1 MNSTCLDWARRL
13 QAIAQSG
20 LAYSPNQYDF
30 ERYAAVREIA
40 AEMMADG
47 SASPVAPIRDLFAS
61 QSGYA
66 TPKVDVRAAVF
77 REDRIL
83 LVQEREDSAWSLPGG
98 WADVGESPAE
108 ATVREV
114 REESGYETRAV
125 KLLAVYDRNRH
136 GHPPI
141 PFHAYKLFFRCEL
154 IGGEPALSNET
165 TGVDWFGEDRLPPLS
180 TMRVPRPCRRRW
192 CWGPTA
198 PPRWRRSNRSIR
210 YRRSAS
216 RWRGRKSTRLN
227 SSHLGTSY
235 AVFC

>member
-1 MNSTCLDWARRL
+1 MNPTWLDWARRL

-20 LAYSPNQYDF
+20 LAYSPSQYDL
-30 ERYAAVREIA
+30 ERYEAVRQIA

-61 QSGYA
+61 QTGYA

-77 REDRIL
+77 REHRIL
-83 LVQEREDSAWSLPGG
+83 LVEEREDGGWTLPGG

-141 PFHAYKLFFRCEL
+141 PFHAYKLFFQCEP
-154 IGGEPALSNET
+154 IGGEPASSNET
-165 TGVDWFGEDRLPPLS
+165 AGVDWFAEDGLPALS
-180 TMRVPRPCRRRW
+180 TSRVTAAQIHRFFEHYRHPHW
-192 CWGPTA
+192 PTD
-198 PPRWRRSNRSIR
+198 
-210 YRRSAS
+210 
-216 RWRGRKSTRLN
+216 
-227 SSHLGTSY
+227 
-235 AVFC
+235 FD

>member
-1 MNSTCLDWARRL
+1 MNSTCLGWARRL

-141 PFHAYKLFFRCEL
+141 PFHAYKLFFQCEL
-154 IGGEPALSNET
+154 IGGQPVLSNET
-165 TGVDWFGEDRLPPLS
+165 AGVDWFAEDRLPALS
-180 TMRVPRPCRRRW
+180 TTRVTAAQIRRFYEHYRHPHW
-192 CWGPTA
+192 PTD
-198 PPRWRRSNRSIR
+198 
-210 YRRSAS
+210 
-216 RWRGRKSTRLN
+216 
-227 SSHLGTSY
+227 
-235 AVFC
+235 FD